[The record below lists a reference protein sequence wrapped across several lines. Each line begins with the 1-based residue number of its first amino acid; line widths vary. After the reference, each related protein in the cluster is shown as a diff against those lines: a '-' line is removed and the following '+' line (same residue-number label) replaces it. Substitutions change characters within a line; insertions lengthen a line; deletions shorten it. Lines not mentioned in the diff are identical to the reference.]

1 MADIMEKQKL
11 ITRKSFFRIG
21 TTLIFGLVVWIWH
34 RLSVVQTEREN
45 RLEFRHGKDFP
56 LGISYFEKY
65 YIFRNDRSVR
75 AFLTKC
81 THAGCRIGTNTG
93 TILQCNCH
101 GSQFDAETGNPLKGP
116 AIKPLQEIECL
127 FDTKTMQWVVR
138 MKIKGIKTT

>member
-34 RLSVVQTEREN
+34 RLSGVQTEREN
-45 RLEFRHGKDFP
+45 RLEYWHRQDIP
-56 LGISYFEKY
+56 MGISYFEKY
-65 YIFRNDRSVR
+65 YIFRNNSSVR

-81 THAGCRIGTNTG
+81 THAGCRIGQSAG
-93 TILQCNCH
+93 TTLLCNCH

-116 AIKPLQEIECL
+116 AIKPLQEIECR
-127 FDTKTMQWVVR
+127 FDQKNGQWVVSL
-138 MKIKGIKTT
+138 KIKGIKTT